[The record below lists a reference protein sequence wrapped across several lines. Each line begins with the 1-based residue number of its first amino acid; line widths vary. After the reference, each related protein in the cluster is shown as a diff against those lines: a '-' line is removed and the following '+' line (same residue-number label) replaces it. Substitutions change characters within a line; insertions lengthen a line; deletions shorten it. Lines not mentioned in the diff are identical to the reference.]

1 MSGKGE
7 GRAEGDHQVDLQLG
21 VGLEGLVGHD
31 RAERVRDH
39 QRGLVGGDGVGH
51 RGAHGGPAGRV
62 AEVQVHLTT
71 EGGDQRPHHPV
82 VQSGRA
88 GDPVRSPRAGNRWCL
103 RRGVA

>member
-1 MSGKGE
+1 
-7 GRAEGDHQVDLQLG
+7 
-21 VGLEGLVGHD
+21 
-31 RAERVRDH
+31 
-39 QRGLVGGDGVGH
+39 
-51 RGAHGGPAGRV
+51 
-62 AEVQVHLTT
+62 VHLTT